1 MSEVAHEDYV
11 RGCAWRLC
19 QRMHMKIMSEVAHE
33 DYVRGCTWRLCQR
46 MHMKIMS
53 EVAHEDYVRGCT
65 WQLRMV
71 KKKPFLTKGQE
82 FHPVSSLYLSRV
94 SSNPIESVVT
104 IFSYKIAERDDKG
117 QLPSP
122 QHILCEPFDIYQW
135 KHANYRHPFTA
146 RWSIFVN
153 IAKFV

>member
-11 RGCAWRLC
+11 RGCA
-19 QRMHMKIMSEVAHE
+19 
-33 DYVRGCTWRLCQR
+33 WRLCQR